1 MSPIA
6 ERLTPASRSQADW
19 VEKIKRNG
27 SPEEKP
33 SASIS
38 ARRGSLKISRSGG
51 DLRADVMAQG
61 WRKNP

>member
-6 ERLTPASRSQADW
+6 ERLTPASRSHADW

-27 SPEEKP
+27 RPEEKP

-38 ARRGSLKISRSGG
+38 ARRRSLKISRSGG
-51 DLRADVMAQG
+51 DLRAEVIQKG
-61 WRKNP
+61 

>member
-6 ERLTPASRSQADW
+6 ERLTPASLSHADW

-33 SASIS
+33 SASIK
-38 ARRGSLKISRSGG
+38 ARRGSLRISRKGG
-51 DLRADVMAQG
+51 DLRADVIAQG
-61 WRKNP
+61 WRKKG